1 MWDNNF
7 LKIVQWCNGSTIDS
21 GSVCL
26 GSNPNWTT
34 EGFHDFLVF
43 QYDSNGALVKKVDL
57 VNSETKVNLSEMPK
71 GNYVCKLMEGDKLLE
86 TKKLITVE

>member
-1 MWDNNF
+1 
-7 LKIVQWCNGSTIDS
+7 
-21 GSVCL
+21 
-26 GSNPNWTT
+26 
-34 EGFHDFLVF
+34 
-43 QYDSNGALVKKVDL
+43 L